1 MKTMLLVMYYNNLGN
16 TGIKVS
22 AYCLG
27 AMMFGAWGNQ
37 DENDCIKI
45 IDRAIDAGINFID
58 TADVYSNGESEKI
71 VGKALSGKRDKLVL
85 ATKVHGSMGDDINE
99 RGNSRRWIT
108 REIESSLKRLNT
120 DYIDLYQIHRPDP
133 TTDITETLS
142 VLTDLVHQGKILA
155 FGSSTFDPELI
166 VESQWVSEKRNLERF
181 VCEQPPY
188 SLLTRQ
194 IERSVLPTCAK
205 YNMGVIVWS
214 PLAGGWLSGKYIK
227 ESDVDLSQGRA
238 GRMPARFDPSIP
250 GNRLKLDRVNELLQ
264 IAQSIDTSLAHLA
277 MSFVLSHP
285 AVTSAIIGPR
295 TMSQLEDILKSI
307 DLELSDEVLDK
318 IDGVIKPGENL
329 NTADGGWQPPSLTNI
344 KLRRKRYAA
353 PTPASEW

>member
-1 MKTMLLVMYYNNLGN
+1 MLYNNLGS

-37 DENDCIKI
+37 DENECIRT
-45 IDRAIDAGINFID
+45 IDLAIDSGINFID
-58 TADVYSNGESEKI
+58 TADVYSNGESERI
-71 VGKALSGKRDKLVL
+71 VGKAISSKRDAIVL
-85 ATKVHGSMGDDINE
+85 ATKVHGVMGSDINE

-133 TTDITETLS
+133 STEIGETLS
-142 VLTDLVHQGKILA
+142 VLTDLMHQGKILS

-166 VESQWVSEKRNLERF
+166 VEAQWVAEKRNLERF
-181 VCEQPPY
+181 ICEQPPY

-194 IERSVLPTCAK
+194 IERSILPTCAK
-205 YNMGVIVWS
+205 YNMGVIAWS
-214 PLAGGWLSGKYIK
+214 PLAGGWLSGKYLK
-227 ESDVDLSQGRA
+227 ESDIDLSSGRA
-238 GRMPARFDPSIP
+238 GRLPSRYDPALP
-250 GNRLKLDRVNELLQ
+250 GNKLKIAKVNELLK
-264 IAQSIDTSLAHLA
+264 IAQDIDVPLSHLA

-295 TMSQLEDILKSI
+295 TLPQLEDILQAA
-307 DLELSDEVLDK
+307 DLELSDEVLDR
-318 IDGVIKPGENL
+318 IDQIVLPGENL
-329 NTADGGWQPPSLTNI
+329 NTADGGWQPPSLTDVN
-344 KLRRKRYAA
+344 LRRKPRR
-353 PTPASEW
+353 